1 MTPFDGSDKSRC
13 ISYFIGKEQS
23 KLRDLCLTTKE
34 QHLESCSWEMSLFY
48 QIAEGTEW
56 EDCMKET
63 EGGGQGGK
71 EQALIH
77 RGKWQWGRKRVCF
90 LSLLLSIF
98 FFLRKV
104 VRNINM

>member
-13 ISYFIGKEQS
+13 ISYFMEKEQS

-34 QHLESCSWEMSLFY
+34 QHLESCSLEMSLFY
-48 QIAEGTEW
+48 QIAEGAEW
-56 EDCMKET
+56 EDWMKET
-63 EGGGQGGK
+63 ESGGQRGK

-77 RGKWQWGRKRVCF
+77 RGKCQWGRKQVCF
-90 LSLLLSIF
+90 LSLF

-104 VRNINM
+104 LRNINI

>member
-13 ISYFIGKEQS
+13 ISYFIEKEQS

-34 QHLESCSWEMSLFY
+34 QHLESCSWEMSLFN
-48 QIAEGTEW
+48 QIAEGAEW

-63 EGGGQGGK
+63 ESGGQRGK

-77 RGKWQWGRKRVCF
+77 RGKWQWGRNLFV
-90 LSLLLSIF
+90 LSLIF
-98 FFLRKV
+98 FFIIFRKAL
-104 VRNINM
+104 RNIDI

>member
-13 ISYFIGKEQS
+13 ISYFIEKQQT

-34 QHLESCSWEMSLFY
+34 QHLESCSREMNSFY
-48 QIAEGTEW
+48 QIGEEAEW

-63 EGGGQGGK
+63 ESSGQRGK

-77 RGKWQWGRKRVCF
+77 RGKWQWGRKWVCF
-90 LSLLLSIF
+90 LFLSIF
-98 FFLRKV
+98 FFFFRKV
-104 VRNINM
+104 LRNINI